1 MRAKLIFISMG
12 TVAHNKLKS
21 VLRAKIENYLK
32 ENNIR
37 FTKKTLNEKTQAEIN
52 AEKKEVDQ
60 RIKTKQEQIKALQDQ
75 IKVLQG
81 MLGKLNSEKAD
92 EVGK

>member
-1 MRAKLIFISMG
+1 MKANFSKMSPEMQ
-12 TVAHNKLKS
+12 LKS
-21 VLRAKIENYLK
+21 VLRLKVEQYLK
-32 ENNIR
+32 ENNIKYTR
-37 FTKKTLNEKTQAEIN
+37 KPLNEKTQAEIT

-81 MLGKLNSEKAD
+81 MQGKLNSEKPD
-92 EVGK
+92 EVG

>member
-1 MRAKLIFISMG
+1 MKQTAY
-12 TVAHNKLKS
+12 NKLKS
-21 VLRAKIENYLK
+21 ILRLRVEQHLA
-32 ENNIR
+32 ENNIKYI
-37 FTKKTLNEKTQAEIN
+37 KKPLHEKTQAEIN

-81 MLGKLNSEKAD
+81 LLGKLNSEKPD

>member
-1 MRAKLIFISMG
+1 MKTTSTIDTKNKAKL
-12 TVAHNKLKS
+12 KE
-21 VLRAKIENYLK
+21 VLRTQLETYLTDNKIKYTRKPLH
-32 ENNIR
+32 
-37 FTKKTLNEKTQAEIN
+37 EKTAAEIA

-81 MLGKLNSEKAD
+81 MLGKLNSEKPD
-92 EVGK
+92 EVG

>member
-1 MRAKLIFISMG
+1 MIFISMEKA
-12 TVAHNKLKS
+12 THTKLKS
-21 VLRAKIENYLK
+21 ILRSKVEQYLRENKIK
-32 ENNIR
+32 
-37 FTKKTLNEKTQAEIN
+37 FTRKPLHEKTQAEIA

-81 MLGKLNSEKAD
+81 MLGKLNSEKPD
-92 EVGK
+92 EVG

>member
-1 MRAKLIFISMG
+1 MKRTFPTIAPEMQLKAKLR
-12 TVAHNKLKS
+12 LK
-21 VLRAKIENYLK
+21 VEQYLK
-32 ENNIR
+32 ENKIKYIR
-37 FTKKTLNEKTQAEIN
+37 KPLNEKTQAEIA

-81 MLGKLNSEKAD
+81 MQGKLNSEKPD
-92 EVGK
+92 EVG